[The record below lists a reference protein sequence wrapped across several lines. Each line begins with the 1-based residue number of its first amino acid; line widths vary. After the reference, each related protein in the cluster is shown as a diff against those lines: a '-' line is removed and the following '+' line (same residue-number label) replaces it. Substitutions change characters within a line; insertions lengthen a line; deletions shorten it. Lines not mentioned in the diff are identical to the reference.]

1 MAERRA
7 VVVEDD
13 PSIAELVSEVLG
25 RAGFAVTR
33 VADGSQALAVIAET
47 NPDLVTLDLSLPG
60 MDGVEVCR
68 RIRDTSDCYV
78 VMLTAR
84 AQEIDVLIGL
94 EVGADDYIAK
104 PFSPRELTAR
114 VAALFRRPRGAPD
127 QTRAASPASPAVID
141 GGAGLLVDRNAH
153 LVTIDGD
160 VVDLT
165 RTEYDLLC
173 HLATR
178 SGTVVPRGELLREV
192 WDTEFTGDSHVV
204 DVHVA
209 NLRRKLRLHSTTSWI
224 RTVRGVGFRF
234 DGA

>member
-1 MAERRA
+1 
-7 VVVEDD
+7 
-13 PSIAELVSEVLG
+13 
-25 RAGFAVTR
+25 
-33 VADGSQALAVIAET
+33 
-47 NPDLVTLDLSLPG
+47 

-173 HLATR
+173 HLAAR